1 MKKISALLPVA
12 LLTLTVFAMPATAD
26 EGTPNSDGPVADPGI
41 AALHGAFDAFRAA
54 RAAES
59 ACRGAAMTDDCK
71 TARSQARSIF
81 QTVRADAVVAHQQ
94 FNEKLQTWKDAKT
107 PEAKAAIIADL
118 KGQADEA
125 LTVIAAH
132 QADITAMRAAL
143 EAQLAQLDPK
153 LRDSVLRQADAV
165 EQALRSTNSAELIAR
180 LRDVAAK
187 FAAGAKTP
195 GTTTPALKGGTLPM
209 LPPGFVIPSNLPIPS
224 NLLPLLKNLPTNFDR
239 GARPSATPA
248 H

>member
-1 MKKISALLPVA
+1 MKKTSALLPAA
-12 LLTLTVFAMPATAD
+12 LLTLTVFAMPAAAD
-26 EGTPNSDGPVADPGI
+26 DGSTNADQPVADPGI

-54 RAAES
+54 RAADS
-59 ACRGAAMTDDCK
+59 ACRGATASDECK
-71 TARSQARSIF
+71 TARSEARSVF

-94 FNEKLQTWKDAKT
+94 FTEKLQTWKNAKT
-107 PEAKAAIIADL
+107 PEEKAAIVADL

-125 LTVIAAH
+125 LAVIAAH
-132 QADITAMRAAL
+132 QTDITALRAAL

-165 EQALRSTNSAELIAR
+165 EQALRSKNSDELMAR
-180 LRDVAAK
+180 LRDVATK
-187 FAAGAKTP
+187 FAAGAKTA
-195 GTTTPALKGGTLPM
+195 GTTTPLLKAGTLPSF
-209 LPPGFVIPSNLPIPS
+209 PPGFVIPSNLPIPS
-224 NLLPLLKNLPTNFDR
+224 NLLPLLKSLPTQFDR